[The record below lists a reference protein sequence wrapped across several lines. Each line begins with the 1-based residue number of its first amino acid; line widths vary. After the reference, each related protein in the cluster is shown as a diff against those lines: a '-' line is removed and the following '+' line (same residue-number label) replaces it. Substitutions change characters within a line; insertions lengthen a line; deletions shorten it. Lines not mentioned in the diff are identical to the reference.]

1 MGRPLVIMV
10 GPMKSLVGGIA
21 IFVVLYV
28 TAIVVTKDI
37 FGREGVHFGV
47 FVFLSG
53 ICMLS
58 VNLWIQR
65 WFRRIADEKQPTP
78 EERKEAVEKMLD
90 EAGYPRDAPV
100 TKGSGQAAPT
110 GGTSKPA
117 GKSESKASG
126 GKAAVQKGFLS
137 KKEPAG
143 TRTANKRNKWGAVD
157 TGPAT
162 ASAPQKL
169 PNAELPKDDDG
180 VEEFITSGAR
190 KAMEQ
195 EAKQSQKIKSK
206 PANSKKSAAKPAAK
220 P

>member
-100 TKGSGQAAPT
+100 
-110 GGTSKPA
+110 
-117 GKSESKASG
+117 
-126 GKAAVQKGFLS
+126 
-137 KKEPAG
+137 
-143 TRTANKRNKWGAVD
+143 D

-195 EAKQSQKIKSK
+195 EAKQSQKIKSN